1 MTGPAQHP
9 GRIGIAFGWA
19 WKAFTSNAIALIVA
33 TAGYG
38 VLFAAASTLNFLGQ
52 NMSTNFTKFDFTDYN
67 FSMDFS
73 PTGVAVIGLGYVVSL
88 IVTAYAQAGFFSG
101 CLDIADGKPVSVG
114 SFFKPRNLGMAF
126 LAAFLVSVVTAIGYA
141 ACFLPGL
148 LVLIFT
154 QFTILFVVDRSQ
166 SAGKG
171 FTSGVAL
178 VGSNFVAA
186 LLVWLLSVAAIVLGS
201 LACGI
206 GLLVTVPVAALIMTY
221 AYRTLS
227 GGQVAPPAP
236 PGPSLRPLPA

>member
-1 MTGPAQHP
+1 MST
-9 GRIGIAFGWA
+9 AFGWA
-19 WKAFTSNAIALIVA
+19 WNAFTRNAVTLIVP
-33 TAGYG
+33 TAIYG

-88 IVTAYAQAGFFSG
+88 VVTAYAQAAFFAG
-101 CLDIADGKPVSVG
+101 CLDIADGRPVSIG

-148 LVLIFT
+148 LVGIFT
-154 QFTILFVVDRSQ
+154 QFTILFVVDRAQ
-166 SAGKG
+166 SAGRG

-178 VGSNFVAA
+178 VWSNFVAA
-186 LLVWLLSVAAIVLGS
+186 LLVWLVSVAAIVVGS

-206 GLLVTVPVAALIMTY
+206 GLLVTVPVAALIMTHV
-221 AYRTLS
+221 YRTLS
-227 GGQVAPPAP
+227 GGQVAPAAP
-236 PGPSLRPLPA
+236 PGPLPA

>member
-1 MTGPAQHP
+1 MSEPPQRP
-9 GRIGIAFGWA
+9 GRIGSAFGWA
-19 WKAFTSNAIALIVA
+19 WKTFTRSAVTLIVP
-33 TAGYG
+33 TAIYG

-88 IVTAYAQAGFFSG
+88 IVTAYAQAAFFSG
-101 CLDIADGKPVSVG
+101 CLDIADGRPVSIG

-148 LVLIFT
+148 LVGIFT

-171 FTSGVAL
+171 FTSSVAL

-186 LLVWLLSVAAIVLGS
+186 LLVWLVSVAAIVLGS

-206 GLLVTVPVAALIMTY
+206 GLLVTVPLAALIMTY
-221 AYRTLS
+221 TYRMLS
-227 GGQVAPPAP
+227 GAQVAPPAP
-236 PGPSLRPLPA
+236 PGPPAGPLPA